1 MTGSRTFLVT
11 GVTGYLGS
19 RLVPRLLDEGH
30 RVRVLTR
37 DRGKVASREW
47 RDRVEVVE
55 GDATSAETL
64 G

>member
-1 MTGSRTFLVT
+1 MTGPRTFLVT

-37 DRGKVASREW
+37 DRRQGRLA
-47 RDRVEVVE
+47 
-55 GDATSAETL
+55 
-64 G
+64 